1 MQHYT
6 YVIIGGG
13 IAGTTA
19 AETIRK
25 NDGVGTIAIVSDEP
39 HNCYSRVLL
48 SKPKWV
54 LGEQPFENV
63 WLKNDAWYKDNNI
76 HLFKGL
82 RATELDSGG
91 KVVTLSDG
99 DSLQYEKLLL
109 ATGAHSRKWNVKG
122 AHAEAGQATAGAG
135 KSVKKGIHYL
145 RTVDDAEAIS
155 KVAQGEPKRAIMIG
169 SACVSFEIIE
179 ILHSRGFTVTEVMRE
194 KYFFEPQLSQEEVA
208 PIEKMLEEK
217 GIEIVREMAVEE
229 VLGDTHVTGVRLS
242 NGREI
247 ACDIIL
253 PFIGVELPVGWIQK
267 AGVATHK
274 GIYANQFLETNVP
287 DVWTAGDTTECWD
300 SMLEETVIMGN
311 WMSAR
316 LQGEVAGKNMSTG
329 TKEPFAQVSFHTSH
343 GFGFQIGWT
352 GDVRALEDR
361 IVIHYPTTEEN
372 SHCRIIIAKG
382 KVIGGTTVN
391 RPDLMGAITKLI
403 KGKVDMSDK
412 LEGLRDGTVDIKAI
426 V

>member
-1 MQHYT
+1 MQQYT

-25 NDGVGTIAIVSDEP
+25 NDKEGKIAIISDEP

-63 WLKNDAWYKDNNI
+63 WLKNDMWYAEHNI

-82 RATELDSGG
+82 RAVELDPV
-91 KVVTLSDG
+91 KKHIVLSDG
-99 DSLQYEKLLL
+99 DVLEYNKLLL
-109 ATGAHSRKWNVKG
+109 ATGAHARKWNISG
-122 AHAEAGQATAGAG
+122 AD
-135 KSVKKGIHYL
+135 KKGILYL
-145 RTVDDAEAIS
+145 RTVDDAKAINE
-155 KVAQGEPKRAIMIG
+155 VAQGTPKRVVMVG

-179 ILHSRGFTVTEVMRE
+179 ILHSRGFSITEVMRE
-194 KYFFEPQLSQEEVA
+194 KYFFEPQLSFEEVA
-208 PIEKMLEEK
+208 PIECMLAEK
-217 GIEIVREMAVEE
+217 GIEILREAEVVE
-229 VLGDTHVTGVRLS
+229 VLGGECVEGVRLKD
-242 NGREI
+242 GREI
-247 ACDIIL
+247 PCDIIL
-253 PFIGVELPVGWIQK
+253 PFIGVELPVEWVQK

-274 GIYANQFLETNVP
+274 GIYANQYLETNVP
-287 DVWTAGDTTECWD
+287 DVWTAGDTTEGWD
-300 SMLEETVIMGN
+300 VVLGETVIMGN

-329 TKEPFAQVSFHTSH
+329 TREAFAQVSFHTSH
-343 GFGFQIGWT
+343 GFGFQIGWA
-352 GDVRALEDR
+352 GDTRPLPDR
-361 IVIHYPTTEEN
+361 IIIHYPTQEKD
-372 SHCRIIIAKG
+372 SRCRIILAKG

-403 KGKVDMSDK
+403 KEKVSV
-412 LEGLRDGTVDIKAI
+412 EGMIGGLSSGEIDLKSI
-426 V
+426 VS